1 MVYPVSNPLVQQQIP
16 AANTFQPGGTEST
29 KRPEENKT
37 EDSTRPSGS
46 DTARA
51 EAAATRRQ
59 ERADQSD
66 AYYQAKADD
75 RAQDNGAA
83 STNSSR
89 GTHLDL
95 SA

>member
-1 MVYPVSNPLVQQQIP
+1 MVYPVSNPLIQQQIP

-29 KRPEENKT
+29 KKPEENKT

-51 EAAATRRQ
+51 DAARQ
-59 ERADQSD
+59 RVEERE
-66 AYYQAKADD
+66 YQQASDD
-75 RAQDNGAA
+75 RAQDSGAVY
-83 STNSSR
+83 SSSSR
-89 GTHLDL
+89 GTQLDL